1 MKRIFVFALAVACT
15 AALAQGPGSG
25 GGSPQEG
32 PRGGRMGMQMGMQRG
47 GGLRIITR
55 PDVQKE
61 LAVTE
66 TQKTAIAELFPNRR
80 GAGGG
85 PRGDDQ
91 PGGPAAGPATGP
103 PPPPPGGQGGANAG
117 PRGQRGDP
125 AAMQAQQAEQ
135 EKKLKAILDAKQWIR
150 LSELRLQQEGVNALL
165 RPEVAK
171 EVGLSED
178 QNNKLKAIQQGS
190 MEAMRE
196 AMMAAREGGDMDR
209 EAMQAMMEKSRADTE
224 AKMLAVLME
233 PQKVKWATM
242 QGKPFKFEQIGR

>member
-15 AALAQGPGSG
+15 AALAQGPGTG
-25 GGSPQEG
+25 GGGPQEG

-85 PRGDDQ
+85 PRGGDQ
-91 PGGPAAGPATGP
+91 PGGPTAGP
-103 PPPPPGGQGGANAG
+103 PPPPPGGQGGAAAG
-117 PRGQRGDP
+117 PRGQRDP
-125 AAMQAQQAEQ
+125 EAMRAQQAEQ
-135 EKKLKAILDAKQWIR
+135 EKKLKAILDGKQWTR
-150 LSELRLQQEGVNALL
+150 LNELRLQQDGVNALF

-171 EVGLSED
+171 EVGLSADQSSKLED
-178 QNNKLKAIQQGS
+178 IRRSS
-190 MEAMRE
+190 ME
-196 AMMAAREGGDMDR
+196 AMMAAREGSDMDR
-209 EAMQAMMEKSRADTE
+209 EERQAMMEKFRTDTD
-224 AKMLAVLME
+224 AKMLAVLTE
-233 PQKVKWATM
+233 PQKLTWATM